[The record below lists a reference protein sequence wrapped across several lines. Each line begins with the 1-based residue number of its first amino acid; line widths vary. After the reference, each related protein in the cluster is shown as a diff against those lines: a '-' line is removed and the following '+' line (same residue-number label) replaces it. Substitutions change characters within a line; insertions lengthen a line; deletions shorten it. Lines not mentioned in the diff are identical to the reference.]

1 LAFTFCDKHFC
12 LTAQPNGYA
21 HYIWRMTAERTSDK
35 IEELTHVEVES
46 MEYPS
51 DYLDRVVKIDVYLPK
66 PFYSSSRIS
75 LLFVNDGQDLPRMPF
90 TSILEKL
97 YSEKAI
103 EPLIV
108 VGIHCSADRKLEYGT
123 ADMLDFMNRG
133 SRAKYHR
140 KFLMQELIPSIL
152 GKYNLSGIH
161 EMAYAGFSLG
171 GLAALD
177 VAWKYP
183 KIFSKAGIFSGSLW
197 WRLRDLD
204 DDYNEDTDRVM
215 HKLIREGQ
223 FHKGLKFFF
232 QTGNLDEKMD
242 RNKNG
247 IIDSIDD
254 TLGLIAELEAKGYK
268 REEDIQYLELADGR
282 HDVPT
287 WSRAL
292 PVFLK
297 WGWGKK

>member
-1 LAFTFCDKHFC
+1 
-12 LTAQPNGYA
+12 
-21 HYIWRMTAERTSDK
+21 MTAEGKTEK
-35 IEELTHVEVES
+35 IIENMHVKVES

-51 DYLDRVVKIDVYLPK
+51 DYLDRVVKIDVYLPD
-66 PFYSSSRIS
+66 PFQSSSRIS

-90 TSILEKL
+90 SSILEKL
-97 YSEKAI
+97 YRDKEI
-103 EPLIV
+103 EPLII

-123 ADMLDFMNRG
+123 ADVLDFMNRG
-133 SRAKYHR
+133 ARAKYHR

-152 GKYNLSGIH
+152 GKYNLSGVH

-171 GLAALD
+171 GLSALD

-204 DDYNEDTDRVM
+204 DGYNEETDRVM

-223 FHKGLKFFF
+223 YHKGLKFFF
-232 QTGNLDEKMD
+232 QTGTFDEKMD
-242 RNKNG
+242 RNNNG

-254 TLGLIAELEAKGYK
+254 TLGLIKELEDKGYSAK
-268 REEDIQYLELADGR
+268 EDIKYLELADGR

-287 WSRAL
+287 WGRAF
-292 PVFLK
+292 PDFLK
-297 WGWGKK
+297 WGWGKKK